1 MLNVIP
7 MVNSYNIEETI
18 ISFANFEIIVD
29 QKYQKDIN
37 QFVSE
42 LTKKLN
48 VKEEDIN
55 YKFIFLKNTKL
66 KNEEYSIDVDLEK
79 TIIYSKNGK
88 GFYYATRTLAQLLQL
103 NSEGKVNSLKM
114 NKLFI
119 KDKPRFSYRSFMVD
133 VCRHFFDVKEIKKII
148 KLMSDLKFNYFH
160 WHLSDD
166 QGFRINFKEFP
177 ELKKIGSKRYKTKIN
192 GLEGDDYDFNVYEY
206 CYSIE
211 EIKDVIEYAKIHHIE
226 IVPEIDMPGHTTAIV
241 ASYPNLHCL
250 KKQVEVETKF
260 GVFKDI
266 LCPGKEETYEFCEKL
281 LKSLCKLFKDS
292 KYIHIGGDEVDSTNW
307 KMCPD
312 CQKKMQEEGFND
324 FKQLQTYFTNRVI
337 KTLYS
342 MNKEV
347 ISWHDGLENDSDPN
361 LIEQYWTW
369 ETNQKAIQYLNQGRK
384 GIYSPCSQFYF
395 NDPYAELPLKNT
407 YWKKVDLEGL
417 DRKGRKNIFGV
428 EGCIWSEWIPT
439 NEVLETLIN
448 PRIEALAEVAWTNR
462 KNMNFKD
469 FLNRFESFTKTLD
482 YYNIAFVS
490 QKIALA
496 KGKAYRE
503 KIAKKF
509 RSNDKLVE
517 YNLYLKEKN
526 KFL

>member
-160 WHLSDD
+160 WHLIYDK
-166 QGFRINFKEFP
+166 GFRINFKEFT
-177 ELKKIGSKRYKTKIN
+177 ELKKI
-192 GLEGDDYDFNVYEY
+192 
-206 CYSIE
+206 
-211 EIKDVIEYAKIHHIE
+211 
-226 IVPEIDMPGHTTAIV
+226 
-241 ASYPNLHCL
+241 
-250 KKQVEVETKF
+250 
-260 GVFKDI
+260 
-266 LCPGKEETYEFCEKL
+266 
-281 LKSLCKLFKDS
+281 
-292 KYIHIGGDEVDSTNW
+292 
-307 KMCPD
+307 
-312 CQKKMQEEGFND
+312 
-324 FKQLQTYFTNRVI
+324 
-337 KTLYS
+337 
-342 MNKEV
+342 
-347 ISWHDGLENDSDPN
+347 
-361 LIEQYWTW
+361 
-369 ETNQKAIQYLNQGRK
+369 
-384 GIYSPCSQFYF
+384 
-395 NDPYAELPLKNT
+395 
-407 YWKKVDLEGL
+407 
-417 DRKGRKNIFGV
+417 
-428 EGCIWSEWIPT
+428 
-439 NEVLETLIN
+439 
-448 PRIEALAEVAWTNR
+448 
-462 KNMNFKD
+462 
-469 FLNRFESFTKTLD
+469 
-482 YYNIAFVS
+482 
-490 QKIALA
+490 
-496 KGKAYRE
+496 
-503 KIAKKF
+503 
-509 RSNDKLVE
+509 
-517 YNLYLKEKN
+517 
-526 KFL
+526 